1 MKLKQKKNEISNIDT
16 KQAWPCMSF
25 IKSTYLGSK
34 HNKKKNNSSKLSGL
48 QAWRSTWS
56 NHWWCHLNI
65 FFIEKIDIFL
75 HGSHLR
81 VILRC
86 IEIVVVFRLKE
97 RRIQSCSGVVWCSV
111 VFGLKEERRWSR
123 HGAYVKVVQR
133 FGGRKKMKLLWGYM
147 VLHGA
152 WFWERERWVWVI
164 EKNERMVVLWSFASK
179 VILWWNFGKEM
190 KMKDDWWVVLCSAVG
205 VVEFMGCSE
214 KEWQ

>member
-1 MKLKQKKNEISNIDT
+1 MAIHGLHKKIHLPGPNTTRKHINSN
-16 KQAWPCMSF
+16 
-25 IKSTYLGSK
+25 
-34 HNKKKNNSSKLSGL
+34 KLSGL
-48 QAWRSTWS
+48 QAWQRMWS

-133 FGGRKKMKLLWGYM
+133 FWGRKKMKLLWGYM

-164 EKNERMVVLWSFASK
+164 EKMKGWLCFGRLQARWFCDGILARKWKWRTTGGWFYAVQSGVL
-179 VILWWNFGKEM
+179 
-190 KMKDDWWVVLCSAVG
+190 
-205 VVEFMGCSE
+205 EFMGCSE

>member
-1 MKLKQKKNEISNIDT
+1 M
-16 KQAWPCMSF
+16 
-25 IKSTYLGSK
+25 
-34 HNKKKNNSSKLSGL
+34 
-48 QAWRSTWS
+48 WS

-81 VILRC
+81 VILQC

-133 FGGRKKMKLLWGYM
+133 FGGRKKMKLFWGHM

-164 EKNERMVVLWSFASK
+164 EKKWKDGCGLVVCKQDDFVMEFWQGNENEGRLVDGSMQ
-179 VILWWNFGKEM
+179 
-190 KMKDDWWVVLCSAVG
+190 CSR
-205 VVEFMGCSE
+205 GC
-214 KEWQ
+214 